1 MATDKHCYNCAF
13 HSSLGCGK
21 LNLGDSNCKDFRY
34 KDSINKNDQTLMDEL
49 RSIADECPSCHLGMC
64 LDQAKQVICGERQD
78 TYGSPEDSFALI
90 AQYWN
95 IYLNEVQKTLLTKNG
110 FDFRDYKLVP
120 MLEAKDVAHMMIL
133 FKMARVQGQRPSR
146 DNYVDIAGYVSI
158 AADRL
163 SD

>member
-1 MATDKHCYNCAF
+1 M
-13 HSSLGCGK
+13 
-21 LNLGDSNCKDFRY
+21 SNCKYRREYRHDGGNY
-34 KDSINKNDQTLMDEL
+34 HECKGGKYDGKDCEDTYSDNYNCSMNKNEETLMDEL

-78 TYGSPEDSFALI
+78 TYGSPEDSFKII
-90 AQYWN
+90 AKYWT
-95 IYLNEVQKTLLTKNG
+95 IYMANRPSDLDAPIT
-110 FDFRDYKLVP
+110 P
-120 MLEAKDVAHMMIL
+120 ADVAHMMIL